1 MFRFSIPVILFLLAA
16 VFFHSC
22 DKDREHPVPHVHVNI
37 DLNIINYNL
46 NSPGLSHQFAQNE
59 GGRIFGYRGIIVYR
73 LSTDEF
79 RAFDRACPCNPH
91 QCTVSIDPENRVTA
105 TDACCGSRFLLIDGS
120 VMEGDAGFPLKPYRT
135 FFNPST
141 NRLQITN

>member
-22 DKDREHPVPHVHVNI
+22 DKDRQHPVPYVPVNF
-37 DLNIINYNL
+37 DFNIIHYNL
-46 NSPGLSHQFAQNE
+46 NSPGLSHQFSQGE
-59 GGRIFGYRGIIVYR
+59 SGGYRGIIVYR
-73 LSTDEF
+73 LSMDEF

-91 QCTVSIDPENRVTA
+91 QCTVSIDPENQVTA
-105 TDACCGSRFLLIDGS
+105 TDPCCGSRFLLIDGS

-135 FFNPST
+135 IFNPST
-141 NRLQITN
+141 NRLLITN